1 MEDTVSK
8 QVQFSPVQ
16 TDLSVV
22 IFTVR
27 ADLKYLFFL
36 YWNVLHV
43 LADRGAL
50 AGVYIRS
57 QHIHQQNL

>member
-8 QVQFSPVQ
+8 QVQISPVQ

-27 ADLKYLFFL
+27 ADLKYLFFSIEMC
-36 YWNVLHV
+36 YM
-43 LADRGAL
+43 
-50 AGVYIRS
+50 Y
-57 QHIHQQNL
+57 